1 MNFRKAIRHQL
12 SAAGLLRI
20 DHVMGIRRTW
30 WVPHDAGATHGA
42 YVMQPMEEMF
52 AIICIESVRA
62 RAGVVGENL
71 GTVPPEI
78 RTALDEHELLG
89 MAMANQGET
98 EPRPVDLVALTSHDT
113 PAFAAWWNGTD
124 IEDLLELGVFDPQRA
139 HDERKWRAH
148 SILGLQ
154 ARFRTDGPVETRD
167 ALMAWMAHT
176 EAAVALFS
184 LDDLLM
190 EERRQNI
197 PGTDWERPNWRIR
210 YMRTLD
216 EIAED
221 GEIMALL
228 GRLTSMRPGGSHV
241 DSGSGELLSPD
252 A

>member
-1 MNFRKAIRHQL
+1 
-12 SAAGLLRI
+12 
-20 DHVMGIRRTW
+20 
-30 WVPHDAGATHGA
+30 
-42 YVMQPMEEMF
+42 
-52 AIICIESVRA
+52 
-62 RAGVVGENL
+62 
-71 GTVPPEI
+71 
-78 RTALDEHELLG
+78 
-89 MAMANQGET
+89 
-98 EPRPVDLVALTSHDT
+98 
-113 PAFAAWWNGTD
+113 
-124 IEDLLELGVFDPQRA
+124 
-139 HDERKWRAH
+139 
-148 SILGLQ
+148 
-154 ARFRTDGPVETRD
+154 
-167 ALMAWMAHT
+167 MAHT